1 MINKGINK
9 GIQGLDLIFLGSRI
23 TADDDCRGEIKRCLF
38 LERKAMINP
47 DSILKSRDITLL
59 RKVCIVKAVVCPVVI
74 HGCES

>member
-9 GIQGLDLIFLGSRI
+9 GIQGSDLIFLGSRI
-23 TADDDCRGEIKRCLF
+23 TADDDCSGEIKRCLV